1 MLPERAVCF
10 RWFSVSTQAA
20 AQAKGVNLPGV
31 TSCTLC
37 LRQHSAGKNLHQN
50 DNYYSRSYILV
61 SELASSTA
69 RRHQTELNYPTWL
82 TGYRWL
88 R

>member
-20 AQAKGVNLPGV
+20 AQAKGVHLPGV

-61 SELASSTA
+61 SELAS
-69 RRHQTELNYPTWL
+69 
-82 TGYRWL
+82 
-88 R
+88 